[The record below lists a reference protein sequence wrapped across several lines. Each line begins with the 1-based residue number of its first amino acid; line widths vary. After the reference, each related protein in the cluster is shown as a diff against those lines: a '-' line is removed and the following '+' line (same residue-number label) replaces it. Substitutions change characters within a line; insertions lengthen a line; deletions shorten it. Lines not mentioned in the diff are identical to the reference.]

1 MTQNTPE
8 GGPRA
13 APAPAPEIEFRDVHT
28 RWEAYGGKPA
38 IEGIR
43 AEALAGFSFTLPA
56 GKSTVLLGDRKSGK
70 TLVALHLLLE
80 VPLESGQLLSN
91 GESVWDMPE
100 EKRMM
105 LHDQVGTMIGDSHIR
120 RSHINPGVTVREN
133 LLAQLRRS
141 TKVTEPEADIEEWL
155 HDYDLAGIAD
165 KLPDKTSSSARR
177 RLAMA
182 LALAWDPA
190 LVVLDDLGAAIDY
203 AHFKP
208 LNDAAVKWHQRTGAT
223 VLITVRSLAMA
234 KLVSHQVAI
243 LRDGKV
249 LECGPPD
256 EVLRGVSDDESFE
269 RRFHT
274 KLGGFSE
281 YDPDRLASH
290 GTDPRHVSRIGLM
303 DLGRMRR

>member
-1 MTQNTPE
+1 MSENMAKAAS
-8 GGPRA
+8 RA
-13 APAPAPEIEFRDVHT
+13 APPAPEIEFRDVHT
-28 RWEAYGGKPA
+28 RWGSYGGKPP

-43 AEALAGFSFTLPA
+43 DEALAGFSLTLPA
-56 GKSTVLLGDRKSGK
+56 GKSTVLLGDRGSGK
-70 TLVALHLLLE
+70 TLAALHLLLE
-80 VPLESGQLLSN
+80 VPLDSGHLLSN

-105 LHDQVGTMIGDSHIR
+105 LHSQVGIMIGHTRIR
-120 RSHINPGVTVREN
+120 RNHIDPDATVRDN
-133 LLAQLRRS
+133 LIAQLSRS
-141 TKVTEPEADIEEWL
+141 TKVDDPQDVIEGWL
-155 HDYDLAGIAD
+155 RDYDLAGIAD
-165 KLPDKTSSSARR
+165 KVPDKTSAAARR

-234 KLVSHQVAI
+234 KLVAHQVAI

-249 LECGPPD
+249 LECGPPE
-256 EVLRGVSDDESFE
+256 EVLHGVIDDESFE

-274 KLGGFSE
+274 GLGGFSE
-281 YDPDRLASH
+281 YDPGRLASLSPAP
-290 GTDPRHVSRIGLM
+290 GRAPRIGLM
-303 DLGRMRR
+303 DLSTGR

>member
-1 MTQNTPE
+1 L
-8 GGPRA
+8 
-13 APAPAPEIEFRDVHT
+13 APKIEFCDVHT
-28 RWEAYGGKPA
+28 RWESYGGKPP

-43 AEALAGFSFTLPA
+43 DEALAGFSLTLPP
-56 GKSTVLLGDRKSGK
+56 GKSTVLLGDRGSGK

-80 VPLESGQLLSN
+80 VPLEKGRLLTN

-105 LHDQVGTMIGDSHIR
+105 LHSQVGIMIGHTRIR
-120 RSHINPGVTVREN
+120 RNHIDPNATVREN
-133 LLAQLRRS
+133 LIAQLRRS
-141 TKVTEPEADIEEWL
+141 SKVTDPQSVVGDWL
-155 HDYDLAGIAD
+155 RDYDLAGIAD
-165 KLPDKTSSSARR
+165 KLPDRTSSAARR

-234 KLVSHQVAI
+234 KLVSHQVVI

-249 LECGPPD
+249 LECGPPE
-256 EVLRGVSDDESFE
+256 EVLRGVDDEESFE

-274 KLGGFSE
+274 GLGGFSE
-281 YDPDRLASH
+281 YDPGRLAHLGSAPGH
-290 GTDPRHVSRIGLM
+290 RPRIGLM
-303 DLGRMRR
+303 DLSTPLQY

>member
-1 MTQNTPE
+1 MT
-8 GGPRA
+8 
-13 APAPAPEIEFRDVHT
+13 APPPAPEIEFRDVHT
-28 RWEAYGGKPA
+28 RWGVYGGKPLT
-38 IEGIR
+38 EGMR
-43 AEALAGFSFTLPA
+43 EEALAGFSLTLPA

-70 TLVALHLLLE
+70 TLVAMHLLLE
-80 VPLESGQLLSN
+80 VPLERGQLLSN

-105 LHDQVGTMIGDSHIR
+105 LHSQVGTMIGDTHIR
-120 RSHINPGVTVREN
+120 RSHIDPDATVREN
-133 LLAQLRRS
+133 LIAQLGRS
-141 TKVTEPEADIEEWL
+141 TKVDDPEDYIEEWL
-155 HDYDLAGIAD
+155 RDYDLAGIAD
-165 KLPDKTSSSARR
+165 KVPGKMSSAARR

-208 LNDAAVKWHQRTGAT
+208 LNDAAMKWHQRTGAT

-234 KLVSHQVAI
+234 KLVAHQVAI

-249 LECGPPD
+249 LECGPPE
-256 EVLRGVSDDESFE
+256 EVLRGVTDDESFE

-274 KLGGFSE
+274 GLGAQDVPSRSRYFHLSFSTS
-281 YDPDRLASH
+281 PSVRQLVARCAAGRLR
-290 GTDPRHVSRIGLM
+290 PR
-303 DLGRMRR
+303 

>member
-1 MTQNTPE
+1 
-8 GGPRA
+8 
-13 APAPAPEIEFRDVHT
+13 
-28 RWEAYGGKPA
+28 
-38 IEGIR
+38 
-43 AEALAGFSFTLPA
+43 LTLPA

-70 TLVALHLLLE
+70 TLVAMHLLLE
-80 VPLESGQLLSN
+80 VPLERGQLLSN

-105 LHDQVGTMIGDSHIR
+105 LHSQVGIMIGDSHIR
-120 RSHINPGVTVREN
+120 RSHIDTRATVREN
-133 LLAQLRRS
+133 LVAQLGRS
-141 TKVTEPEADIEEWL
+141 KNVEDPEDVVEEWL
-155 HDYDLAGIAD
+155 HDYDLTGFAD
-165 KLPDKTSSSARR
+165 KIPDKTSSAARR

-208 LNDAAVKWHQRTGAT
+208 LNEAAVKWHQRTGAT

-249 LECGPPD
+249 LECGPPE
-256 EVLRGVSDDESFE
+256 EVLHGVTDDESFE
-269 RRFHT
+269 RRFGT
-274 KLGGFSE
+274 GLGGFSE
-281 YDPDRLASH
+281 YDPERLASL
-290 GTDPRHVSRIGLM
+290 GTYPTQTSLSIDYLNTFRTAHYY
-303 DLGRMRR
+303 